1 MDTLQ
6 HMNSLLREM
15 EQRSDQRSA
24 FLRCYS
30 LMSGNMVLASRE
42 GAFHDC
48 EWMQH
53 FVDHFAKYYFQALNQ
68 YDAAKERAPSV
79 WVLAHDTALHA
90 ACSTIQ
96 KLLLGI
102 NAHINYDLVLTLADL
117 LEKEWPGLD
126 EAGRTRRYEDYC
138 KVNEIIAQTIDK
150 VQDLV
155 LETSDPKMELA
166 DLAMGRMDE
175 WLISRLI
182 RTWRDEVW
190 EKAVELLEVPDT
202 SLREKMR
209 QELEVRTLTR
219 GEAILFR
226 KGIRSLKDLW

>member
-1 MDTLQ
+1 MDTLH

-24 FLRCYS
+24 FLHCYS

-53 FVDHFAKYYFQALNQ
+53 FVDHFARYYFQALDQ
-68 YDAAKERAPSV
+68 YNGVKESAPSV
-79 WVLAHDTALHA
+79 WVLAHDTALHTT
-90 ACSTIQ
+90 CPTIQ

-126 EAGRTRRYEDYC
+126 NSGRTRRYEDYC
-138 KVNEIIAQTIDK
+138 KVNEIIAETIDK

-155 LETSDPKMELA
+155 LESSDPEMELV
-166 DLAMGRMDE
+166 DFAMGRVDE

-190 EKAVELLEVPDT
+190 ETAVELLEMPDA
-202 SLREKMR
+202 SRREKMR
-209 QELEVRTLTR
+209 QDLETRTLAR
-219 GEAILFR
+219 GEAILFK
-226 KGIRSLKDLW
+226 KGLRSLKDLW